1 MTWEEGV
8 YTLQNIED
16 FSKLASKHFSN
27 REDVFLK
34 SIVQQLEYKANLSWS
49 QENWIS
55 KIMEKYSPS
64 KIEEERQWANNFSE
78 DLRSQALQV
87 ARYYEANPP
96 YFSDI
101 VSRVLEDQKA
111 FTLSLA
117 DWTKFC
123 ENKYSLKIRDIY
135 KQEPK
140 YKKAE
145 CVQIRAN
152 NKIELANY
160 RESAPN
166 RRARRREANKVGFVL
181 ETNAKPVTRAAKGSR
196 IYKILL
202 SGETSPIYAHE
213 ADLKRKR

>member
-1 MTWEEGV
+1 MTWENGD
-8 YTLQNIED
+8 YTLPMIEE
-16 FSKLASKHFSN
+16 FSKRASKHFSI
-27 REDVFLK
+27 REEVFLK
-34 SIVQQLEYKANLSWS
+34 SITQQLEYKANLSWS

-64 KIEEERQWANNFSE
+64 RIEEEARWTKNFNE

-87 ARYYEANPP
+87 ARYYQANPP

-101 VSRVLEDQKA
+101 VSRVLGDEKT

-160 RESAPN
+160 RDSTPN
-166 RRARRREANKVGFVL
+166 RQARRREANKVGFVL

>member
-1 MTWEEGV
+1 MTWESGD
-8 YTLQNIED
+8 YNLPMIEE
-16 FSKLASKHFSN
+16 FSKRASKHFSI
-27 REDVFLK
+27 REEVFLK
-34 SIVQQLEYKANLSWS
+34 SITQQLEYKANLSWS

-64 KIEEERQWANNFSE
+64 RIEEEARWTKNFNE

-87 ARYYEANPP
+87 ARYYQANPP

-101 VSRVLEDQKA
+101 VSRVLGDEKT

-160 RESAPN
+160 RDSTPN
-166 RRARRREANKVGFVL
+166 RQARRREANKVGFVL

>member
-1 MTWEEGV
+1 MTWESGD
-8 YTLQNIED
+8 YNLPMIEE
-16 FSKLASKHFSN
+16 FSKRASKHFSI
-27 REDVFLK
+27 REEVFLK
-34 SIVQQLEYKANLSWS
+34 SITQQLEYKANLSWS

-64 KIEEERQWANNFSE
+64 RIEEEARWTKNFNE

-87 ARYYEANPP
+87 ARYYQANPP

-101 VSRVLEDQKA
+101 VSRVLGDEKT
-111 FTLSLA
+111 FTLSLV

-160 RESAPN
+160 RDSGPN
-166 RRARRREANKVGFVL
+166 RQARRREANKVGFVL

>member
-1 MTWEEGV
+1 
-8 YTLQNIED
+8 
-16 FSKLASKHFSN
+16 
-27 REDVFLK
+27 
-34 SIVQQLEYKANLSWS
+34 
-49 QENWIS
+49 
-55 KIMEKYSPS
+55 
-64 KIEEERQWANNFSE
+64 
-78 DLRSQALQV
+78 
-87 ARYYEANPP
+87 
-96 YFSDI
+96 
-101 VSRVLEDQKA
+101 
-111 FTLSLA
+111 
-117 DWTKFC
+117 
-123 ENKYSLKIRDIY
+123 LKIRDIY

-160 RESAPN
+160 RDSTPN
-166 RRARRREANKVGFVL
+166 RQARRREANKVGFVL